1 MILLTKHNFGLQCLQ
16 VLWPTGRV
24 SPDMVSQYRQGT
36 AQWFS
41 RYSQLPQAGS
51 LKNKTVNTGIF
62 KLIEQLLDN
71 RPVDQVL
78 HHVLHDHQLLL
89 IGTQAHQHQGSSRG
103 LRNPETIIL

>member
-1 MILLTKHNFGLQCLQ
+1 MVLQILSSTT
-16 VLWPTGRV
+16 TGG
-24 SPDMVSQYRQGT
+24 QEYN
-36 AQWFS
+36 
-41 RYSQLPQAGS
+41 S
-51 LKNKTVNTGIF
+51 LKNKTANTGIF

-78 HHVLHDHQLLL
+78 HHVLYDHQLLL